1 MDAPV
6 KFVPIFPVIADEE
19 TSVIPEFDRITKSP
33 ATPRFTTAG
42 ELPGLREADFSIKV
56 PEERTAGFIAE
67 FIPVSLLQPDINPAN
82 SIAETNNTFFVF
94 MIFNFKM

>member
-1 MDAPV
+1 MDSPV
-6 KFVPIFPVIADEE
+6 KYVPIFPVIADEE

-56 PEERTAGFIAE
+56 PEERTAGFSPE
-67 FIPVSLLQPDINPAN
+67 FITVSLLQPDINPTN
-82 SIAETNNTFFVF
+82 STTENSNTFFVF
-94 MIFNFKM
+94 IILNFKM